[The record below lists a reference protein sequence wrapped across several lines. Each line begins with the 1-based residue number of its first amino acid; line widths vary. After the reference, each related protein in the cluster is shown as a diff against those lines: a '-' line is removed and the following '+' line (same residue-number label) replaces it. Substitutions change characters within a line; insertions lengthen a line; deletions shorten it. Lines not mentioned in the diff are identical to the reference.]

1 MKWATKAKAIVW
13 LHVVRLW
20 RYKLSFLSIAVS
32 SVLWLFL
39 FILGVLLF
47 VPPEGQ
53 REASLQAFWVV
64 FAWSFVSSGT
74 WLMGAWVRFLISV
87 GLVEEHMLRGVTPY
101 EVMYGRVIPFL
112 FDVFLTTAIAVLV
125 IGTTFSVNVFEVKD
139 TWILLLGVVLMFLQ
153 SLSYG
158 LVITSLSMRTGVP
171 GQLLDVVN
179 MLTIGLLILPA
190 ERIPASVRPLFYLIP
205 YTAPMQLIRC
215 GLSGSRDYFALAEG
229 LAVLAVLLTAAASA
243 ARSTLR
249 YLRREGVKAVGFM

>member
-1 MKWATKAKAIVW
+1 MRWATKAKAIVW

-20 RYKLSFLSIAVS
+20 RYKWSFLSTAVT

-47 VPPEGQ
+47 VPPESQ

-112 FDVFLTTAIAVLV
+112 FDVFLTTTIAVLV
-125 IGTTFSVNVFEVKD
+125 IGTTFGVNVFEVED
-139 TWILLLGVVLMFLQ
+139 VWMLLLGVVLVFLQ

-158 LVITSLSMRTGVP
+158 LIVTSLSMRTGVP
-171 GQLLDVVN
+171 SQLLDIVN
-179 MLTIGLLILPA
+179 MLTIGLLMLPA
-190 ERIPASVRPLFYLIP
+190 ERVHASVRHLFYLIP

-215 GLSGSRDYFALAEG
+215 GLGGLRDYLALTEG
-229 LAVLAVLLTAAASA
+229 VVVLAILLAIAASA
-243 ARSTLR
+243 ARSTLKYVR
-249 YLRREGVKAVGFM
+249 KEGVKAVGFM